1 MYLKSAP
8 IFIGLF
14 FLVGCASIGNP
25 FLKIA
30 PDYSTVP
37 EEELRAFATEVEQHI
52 MQGERE
58 PAFDS
63 YPTIKT
69 DQEEL
74 RQAIRTRAAR
84 APLIKEFLDSGFAYE
99 QKSGT
104 IAIIRSREYK
114 RATDRRRR
122 DQNALLVMSE
132 NANRW
137 TLYEALVESSHWPP
151 AALGAVQD
159 AFFEARRDLLSP
171 GQKYQEPDGGIAVK

>member
-1 MYLKSAP
+1 MHLKSAP
-8 IFIGLF
+8 AFIVLF
-14 FLVGCASIGNP
+14 LLVGCASIGNP

-37 EEELRAFATEVEQHI
+37 EEELRAFAKEVEQFVI
-52 MQGERE
+52 LGERE
-58 PAFDS
+58 PAFDK
-63 YPTIKT
+63 YPTINT

-84 APLIKEFLDSGFAYE
+84 AHLVKELLDSGFAYE

-114 RATDRRRR
+114 RATDRRQR

-159 AFFEARRDLLSP
+159 AFFEARCDLLTP
-171 GQKYQEPDGGIAVK
+171 GQKYQTPDGALTSK